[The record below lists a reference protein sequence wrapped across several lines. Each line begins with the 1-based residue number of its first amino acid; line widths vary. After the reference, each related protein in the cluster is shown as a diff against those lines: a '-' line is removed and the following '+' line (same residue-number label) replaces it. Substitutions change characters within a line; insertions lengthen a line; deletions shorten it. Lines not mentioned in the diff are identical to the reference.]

1 MFGSINRIL
10 LAVSH
15 SGNLLIYCA
24 SNQSFRKVLYRQLS
38 SLKCAQ
44 EINSSRPSPQ
54 STRHEMTK
62 INNQVRKDDREEGH
76 KFEETNACI
85 KRNELLQ

>member
-38 SLKCAQ
+38 SLKCVQ

-62 INNQVRKDDREEGH
+62 INNQVRKDVSEEGY

-85 KRNELLQ
+85 KRKELLQ